1 MFIDV
6 FDTVFENCFDLIACA
21 LAVLLL
27 DCHNQIVK
35 PEKYLLFVAI
45 AEKRRYE
52 FEEKTFKSIVD
63 KRENIVAGC
72 TQNHVVKLEK
82 FVGDFHPVVTV
93 FDVFENAFASRLFLC
108 AFLSRDCSIFPAWHW
123 GSLRIPF

>member
-82 FVGDFHPVVTV
+82 FVGDFHPV
-93 FDVFENAFASRLFLC
+93 
-108 AFLSRDCSIFPAWHW
+108 
-123 GSLRIPF
+123 

>member
-21 LAVLLL
+21 IAILLL
-27 DCHNQIVK
+27 DCGNHLIK
-35 PEKYLLFVAI
+35 PEKDFFLVAI
-45 AEKRRYE
+45 AEQRGYE

-82 FVGDFHPVVTV
+82 FVGDLPTCLAPDFVK
-93 FDVFENAFASRLFLC
+93 
-108 AFLSRDCSIFPAWHW
+108 
-123 GSLRIPF
+123 

>member
-1 MFIDV
+1 MFCDKESIYRIVNAVFIDV
-6 FDTVFENCFDLIACA
+6 LDTVFENCFDLIACA

-35 PEKYLLFVAI
+35 PENYLLFVAI

-63 KRENIVAGC
+63 N
-72 TQNHVVKLEK
+72 L
-82 FVGDFHPVVTV
+82 
-93 FDVFENAFASRLFLC
+93 FE
-108 AFLSRDCSIFPAWHW
+108 
-123 GSLRIPF
+123 

>member
-1 MFIDV
+1 MFCDKESIYRIINAVFIDV

-21 LAVLLL
+21 IAVLLL

-35 PEKYLLFVAI
+35 PEKYFLFVAI

-63 KRENIVAGC
+63 N
-72 TQNHVVKLEK
+72 L
-82 FVGDFHPVVTV
+82 
-93 FDVFENAFASRLFLC
+93 FE
-108 AFLSRDCSIFPAWHW
+108 
-123 GSLRIPF
+123 

>member
-21 LAVLLL
+21 IAVLLL

-35 PEKYLLFVAI
+35 PEKDFSLVAI
-45 AEKRRYE
+45 TKKRRYE
-52 FEEKTFKSIVD
+52 FDKKALKSIVD

-82 FVGDFHPVVTV
+82 FVGDFHSV
-93 FDVFENAFASRLFLC
+93 
-108 AFLSRDCSIFPAWHW
+108 
-123 GSLRIPF
+123 

>member
-1 MFIDV
+1 MFCDKESIYRIINAVFIDV

-35 PEKYLLFVAI
+35 PEKYFLFVAI

-63 KRENIVAGC
+63 N
-72 TQNHVVKLEK
+72 L
-82 FVGDFHPVVTV
+82 
-93 FDVFENAFASRLFLC
+93 FE
-108 AFLSRDCSIFPAWHW
+108 
-123 GSLRIPF
+123 

>member
-27 DCHNQIVK
+27 DCGNHIIK
-35 PEKYLLFVAI
+35 PEKDFFLVAI
-45 AEKRRYE
+45 AEQRRYE

-63 KRENIVAGC
+63 N
-72 TQNHVVKLEK
+72 L
-82 FVGDFHPVVTV
+82 
-93 FDVFENAFASRLFLC
+93 FE
-108 AFLSRDCSIFPAWHW
+108 
-123 GSLRIPF
+123 

>member
-27 DCHNQIVK
+27 DCGNHLIK
-35 PEKYLLFVAI
+35 PEKDFFLVAI
-45 AEKRRYE
+45 AEQRGYE
-52 FEEKTFKSIVD
+52 FDKKALERVVD
-63 KRENIVAGC
+63 KRKNIVAGR

-82 FVGDFHPVVTV
+82 FVGDLPTCLAPDFVK
-93 FDVFENAFASRLFLC
+93 
-108 AFLSRDCSIFPAWHW
+108 
-123 GSLRIPF
+123 